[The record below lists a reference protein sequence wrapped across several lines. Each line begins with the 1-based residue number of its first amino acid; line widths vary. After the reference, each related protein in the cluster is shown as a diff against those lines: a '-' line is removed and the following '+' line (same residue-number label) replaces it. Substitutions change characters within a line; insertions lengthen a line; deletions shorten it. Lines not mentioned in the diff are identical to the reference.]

1 LICAIDTHPQYRWI
15 VAANRDE
22 FHERAS
28 APLQWWHD
36 EPQVLGGRD
45 LVAGGSWF
53 AVSRDGR
60 FAAITNFRQAKYRQ
74 TEARPEAPPQVL
86 RSRGEMV
93 TTWLTGREQPQ
104 ERAAAIADSGSA
116 YGGYNLLAADRNR
129 SFYIS
134 NRAATPARE
143 LLPGIYG
150 LSNHLLD
157 TPWPKLVRAKQKI
170 ASEIAG
176 SPSIDRVLEILAD
189 RDWAAPADLPDTGLD
204 PAVEARLSAPFV
216 LGSAYGTRASTVM
229 LWGRDD
235 RVRLHER
242 RYNSNGEVTGDV
254 DFEFQG

>member
-1 LICAIDTHPQYRWI
+1 LISAIDAHPQYRWI

-22 FHERAS
+22 FHERPS
-28 APLQWWHD
+28 AALQWWTD
-36 EPQVLGGRD
+36 APEVLGGRD

-60 FAAITNFRQAKYRQ
+60 FAAITNFRQANFRQ
-74 TEARPEAPPQVL
+74 LDAGQEMPLQPA

-93 TTWLTGREQPQ
+93 TTWLTSREPPLT
-104 ERAAAIADSGSA
+104 RVAAIADIRSA
-116 YGGYNLLAADRNR
+116 YAGFNLLAADSNR
-129 SFYIS
+129 AFYIS
-134 NRAATPARE
+134 NRAAAPARE

-157 TPWPKLVRAKQKI
+157 TPWPKLVRTKQQI
-170 ASEIAG
+170 ANEIAG
-176 SPSIDRVLEILAD
+176 SLSIDRVLEILAD
-189 RDWAAPADLPDTGLD
+189 RQCATTAELPETGLD

-216 LGSAYGTRASTVM
+216 LGPLYGTRASTVM
-229 LWGRDD
+229 LWGRDG

-254 DFEFQG
+254 ELDFQG